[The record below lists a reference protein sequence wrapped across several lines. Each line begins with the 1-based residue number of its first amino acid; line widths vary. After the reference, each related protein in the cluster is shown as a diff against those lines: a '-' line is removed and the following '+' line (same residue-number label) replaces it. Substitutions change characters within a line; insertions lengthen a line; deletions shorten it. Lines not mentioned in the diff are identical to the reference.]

1 MVEAAAD
8 QHIAGKCTATA
19 SASWLDILKSR
30 AKRENMHQKQ
40 ETEIAL
46 SSTFILEQIVVFQQ
60 IVSLISI
67 QID

>member
-19 SASWLDILKSR
+19 SARWLDILKSR
-30 AKRENMHQKQ
+30 ARSEKMHQKQ
-40 ETEIAL
+40 ETEITL